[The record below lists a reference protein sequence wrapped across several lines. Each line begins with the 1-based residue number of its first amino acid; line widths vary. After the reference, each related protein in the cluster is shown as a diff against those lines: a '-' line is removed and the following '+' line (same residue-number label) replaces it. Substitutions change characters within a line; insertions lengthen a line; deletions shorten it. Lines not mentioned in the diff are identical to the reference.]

1 MEPKKHSSRDGL
13 SVVDVN
19 DTPEDV
25 YMDSFL
31 EDGDDGFVENIE
43 PDKMSTEDLRIE
55 ALKRAIDIAKLMSNV
70 TTQDVID
77 IATKIT
83 DYISN
88 FSSNYP
94 EKYARIMDEA
104 LDKFVSR
111 VEGI

>member
-13 SVVDVN
+13 SVADVN

-43 PDKMSTEDLRIE
+43 PDKMPVEDLRIE

-70 TTQDVID
+70 TTQDVIN
-77 IATKIT
+77 IAFKIA

-88 FSSNYP
+88 TQ
-94 EKYARIMDEA
+94 I
-104 LDKFVSR
+104 
-111 VEGI
+111 

>member
-1 MEPKKHSSRDGL
+1 MEPKKHSSRNGL

-70 TTQDVID
+70 TTQDVIN
-77 IATKIT
+77 IASKIA

-88 FSSNYP
+88 T
-94 EKYARIMDEA
+94 
-104 LDKFVSR
+104 
-111 VEGI
+111 